1 MIALVAAHLLAACV
15 APLLVRRLGRDA
27 LAVLGLVPAA
37 SLVWL
42 LVQGPAERVERV
54 TWMPEIHLDL
64 VLRLDALSWLMA
76 VVVCAI
82 GTLVLVHTSRY
93 LDRDHRGLQSLTGN
107 LMAFT
112 GVMLGLVLAENTLLL
127 FVFWELTT
135 IFSYLLIGEDSR
147 RKASRRAA
155 MQALVVTTAGGLAM
169 LVGLVALGETGSYEL
184 SALVADPP
192 SGRVVDV
199 AVLLVVIGALSKSA
213 LFPLHFW
220 LPAAMA
226 APTPI
231 SAFLHAAAM
240 VKAGVYLVARL
251 APGFADVGLW
261 RPVVISLGLTTLVL
275 GAWRALRQTD
285 LKLLLAFGTVS
296 QLGFLVVLVGLG
308 TREAMLAG
316 LAMLLAHATFKAA
329 LFLVVGAVDHTT
341 GTRDIRELGG
351 LGRRKPVLLV
361 VGATAA
367 AGMAGLPPFAAFVGK
382 EAAYEALLHPGVLS
396 PLAAGVALAV
406 TALGSGLTVAYS
418 ARFVWGAF
426 GGRTPADAPADAPAD
441 HALSPVLLVPAAVLA
456 AATLAI
462 GLLIPLLDGPV
473 VAYADLLPA
482 GYEGTYEL
490 ALWHGFSPALWLSLT
505 VIALGLLAF
514 VRRDA
519 VGRFQ
524 ERVGGHGD
532 ADLTYRRTM
541 RGLDRLA
548 GAVTAATQT
557 GSLPRYLTVILLVVL
572 VLPGAALAGA
582 FRSWDVRA
590 WDTPLQAVVAVGII
604 ACAVAAVR
612 IRQRLAA
619 VVLVGVSGYGIGILF
634 ALHGAPDLALTQFLA
649 ESVTLVV
656 FVLVLRRLPKT
667 ITQRHSTGRRLARMA
682 VAIPVGLLMAGVA
695 ATAIGAGTQD
705 SVSEEFPAGA
715 YDFGGGANV
724 VNVTLVDIRAWDTML
739 EVSVLVVAATGVASL
754 VFIDRR
760 TGTPQHSG
768 HASAADAERGRRVRA
783 DRSESGSWL
792 RGSEML
798 PRAERSVVLEVITR
812 LLFHPIVL
820 VSLYLLF
827 AGHNAPGGGFAGG
840 LVAGLAL
847 VLRYLA
853 GGRYELGEAAP
864 LDAGLLLGGGLVL
877 AGGTGVL
884 GLLGGADVLQT
895 AIVEF
900 AMPVYGDVK
909 LVTSLFFDIGVYLIV
924 VGLVLD
930 VLRSLGAELD
940 RKEAELQDDPSGAR
954 LQGVTS

>member
-1 MIALVAAHLLAACV
+1 MIVLVGAHLLAACL
-15 APLLVRRLGRDA
+15 APWLVRRLGRDA
-27 LAVLGLVPAA
+27 LALLALVPAA
-37 SLVWL
+37 ALVWL
-42 LVQGPAERVERV
+42 VAHGPSQQVERA

-76 VVVCAI
+76 VVVCAV
-82 GTLVLVHTSRY
+82 GTLVLVYSSRY
-93 LDRDHRGLQSLTGN
+93 LDRDHRGLPSLTAN

-112 GVMLGLVLAENTLLL
+112 GVMLGLVLADNTLLL

-135 IFSYLLIGEDSR
+135 VFSYLLIGEDSR

-155 MQALVVTTAGGLAM
+155 MQALVVTTAGGLTM
-169 LVGLVALGETGSYEL
+169 LVGLIVLGETGSYEL

-192 SGRVVDV
+192 SGPVVDV

-296 QLGFLVVLVGLG
+296 QLGLMVVLVGLG

-341 GTRDIRELGG
+341 GTRDIRELAG
-351 LGRRKPVLLV
+351 LGRRQPLLLA

-396 PLAAGVALAV
+396 PPVAGAALAV
-406 TALGSGLTVAYS
+406 MALGSGLTVAYS

-426 GGRTPADAPADAPAD
+426 GGRTADDAPAD
-441 HALSPVLLVPAAVLA
+441 HPLSPVLLVPAALLA

-462 GLLIPLLDGPV
+462 GVLVPWLDGPV
-473 VAYADLLPA
+473 VAHADLLPA

-490 ALWHGFSPALWLSLT
+490 ALWHGLSPALWLSLT

-519 VGRFQ
+519 VGAFQ
-524 ERVGGHGD
+524 QRVGGHGD
-532 ADLTYRRTM
+532 ADLAYRRTM

-548 GAVTAATQT
+548 GTVTAATQT
-557 GSLPRYLTVILLVVL
+557 GSLPRYLTVILLVLL

-582 FRSWDVRA
+582 FRTWDLRA
-590 WDTPLQAVVAVGII
+590 WDTPLQAVVAGGII

-667 ITQRHSTGRRLARMA
+667 ISQRHGMRLRLARLA
-682 VAIPVGLLMAGVA
+682 VAVPVGLLMAGLA
-695 ATAIGAGTQD
+695 ATAIGAGTND

-739 EVSVLVVAATGVASL
+739 EVAVLVVAATGVASL

-760 TGTPQHSG
+760 TGTPQHTG

-798 PRAERSVVLEVITR
+798 PRAERSVVLEVVTR

-895 AIVEF
+895 AIIEF
-900 AMPVYGDVK
+900 TMPVYGDVK
-909 LVTSLFFDIGVYLIV
+909 LVTSLFFDMGVYLIV

-940 RKEAELQDDPSGAR
+940 RQEAELQDDAADAPAPR
-954 LQGVTS
+954 PQGVTP